1 MTRTDRR
8 MVDALALKVGGCNRN
23 PKCRSRALCEPLVMA
38 PDLLISGDSVS
49 TEMDGVPATI
59 VAMTEDARQLTEVD
73 YDLIEFARRIVDSN
87 SDGLVHT
94 ARSVIAH
101 PPASPNRQIGA
112 PHRIGDRHGAC
123 SRPRSRTGGC

>member
-1 MTRTDRR
+1 
-8 MVDALALKVGGCNRN
+8 
-23 PKCRSRALCEPLVMA
+23 MA

-87 SDGLVHT
+87 SDGLVCT

-123 SRPRSRTGGC
+123 SRPRSPRCRFRALAEMIVSARKWLFGVTLGSHRIEVGCW